1 MNTTLYKI
9 PVVLGLLCVCLL
21 FGTCIDTADTN
32 DTDNTNNMCDST
44 DAEEC
49 VIDNDNDNNGD
60 TSDNDGDTSDNDNT
74 GETDRDGARATYRIT
89 FNANWTQ
96 ENNGRALPG
105 GAHLT
110 AMHGTTHNDAYTM
123 WQTGALASRGVERV
137 AETGIGDTL
146 QDEIAAR
153 RNAGMAD
160 ALIIVN
166 GLGAVGSSSTTF
178 TASRTHPLL
187 STISMVAPTSDWFV
201 GVSSY
206 SLLDSEDQWID
217 SATIDLR
224 VYDAGTE
231 QETILF
237 SLGNDPED
245 PHQNISRVMGDA
257 DRGFQKD
264 MNQDIIGTLVLE
276 IQ

>member
-1 MNTTLYKI
+1 MNTTLYRI

-21 FGTCIDTADTN
+21 FGTCIDNADTN
-32 DTDNTNNMCDST
+32 DTDNTNDICDST

-49 VIDNDNDNNGD
+49 VIDEDTNNDGDNTDN
-60 TSDNDGDTSDNDNT
+60 TDNDGAS
-74 GETDRDGARATYRIT
+74 ATYDIT

-96 ENNGRALPG
+96 ENNGRALPP
-105 GAHLT
+105 GAHFT
-110 AMHGTTHNDAYTM
+110 TMHGTTHNDAYTM
-123 WQTGALASRGVERV
+123 WQAGALASPGVERV
-137 AETGIGDTL
+137 AETGIGTTL
-146 QDEIAAR
+146 TQTEIAAR

-160 ALIIVN
+160 APITVSR
-166 GLGAVGSSSTTF
+166 LGAVGSSTARF

-206 SLLDSEDQWID
+206 SLLDSEDQWIN

-231 QETILF
+231 QDTILF
-237 SLGNDPED
+237 SLDSNPDED

-257 DRGFQKD
+257 DRGFRKD

-276 IQ
+276 IR